1 VEIGIQTS
9 AADWTIDVATSARM
23 VESAGLES
31 LFFGEHS
38 HIPASRETPYPGGDG
53 TMPPGY
59 ERLLDLFVVL
69 TIAAGATTDLK
80 IGTGICQ
87 VVQRDPIHTAKAVA
101 TVDHVSN
108 GRLVLV
114 TGSSWNIE
122 EMRNHG
128 TDPDTRYE
136 LLEERVLAMRTIWAE
151 DEATFHGRFV
161 NFDRIWSWPKP
172 TQDPMPV
179 FIGGNS
185 AGAEERSLRAGTG
198 WAPIHVPGMT
208 DRVRAHVAKCAAD
221 GITTSVMAV
230 GGELSPQ
237 LIEAYAEAG
246 AERWLH
252 GVPLTASE
260 DDFAREIERVLAA
273 RAEFIGAA

>member
-1 VEIGIQTS
+1 
-9 AADWTIDVATSARM
+9 M

-31 LFFGEHS
+31 LLFGEHS

-69 TIAAGATTDLK
+69 TMAAGATTDLK

-87 VVQRDPIHTAKAVA
+87 VVQRDPILTAKAVA
-101 TVDHVSN
+101 TVDRVSN

-136 LLEERVLAMRTIWAE
+136 LLEERVLAMRAIWAE

-172 TQDPMPV
+172 IAGPDAGVHRRQQRWS
-179 FIGGNS
+179 GG
-185 AGAEERSLRAGTG
+185 AVPARGHRLGADARAG
-198 WAPIHVPGMT
+198 H
-208 DRVRAHVAKCAAD
+208 D
-221 GITTSVMAV
+221 GS
-230 GGELSPQ
+230 
-237 LIEAYAEAG
+237 
-246 AERWLH
+246 R
-252 GVPLTASE
+252 
-260 DDFAREIERVLAA
+260 A
-273 RAEFIGAA
+273 RARREVRRRRNHHIGDRRRR

>member
-1 VEIGIQTS
+1 LHIGIATS
-9 AADWTIDVATSARM
+9 AADWSIDVATLARM
-23 VESAGLES
+23 VESAGVES

-38 HIPASRETPYPGGDG
+38 HIPAARETPYPGGDG

-59 ERLLDLFVVL
+59 ERLIDLFVVL
-69 TIAAGATTDLK
+69 TMAAVATSELTL
-80 IGTGICQ
+80 GTGICQ

-101 TVDHVSN
+101 SVDLVSN
-108 GRLVLV
+108 GRLVLI

-136 LLEERVLAMRTIWAE
+136 LLEERVLAMREIWAA
-151 DEATFHGRFV
+151 DEATFHGRYV

-172 TQDPMPV
+172 AQNPMPV

-185 AGAEERSLRAGTG
+185 SGAEERALRAGTG
-198 WAPIHVPGMT
+198 WAPIHVPGIPE
-208 DRVRAHVAKCAAD
+208 RVSAYIERAARD
-221 GITTSVMAV
+221 GIPTSVIAV
-230 GGELSPQ
+230 GGEPSAHLVES
-237 LIEAYAEAG
+237 YAEAG

-252 GVPLTASE
+252 AVGITASE
-260 DDFAREIERVLAA
+260 DEFAREIERVLAV
-273 RAEFIGAA
+273 RAEFTGAA